1 MNSILITD
9 CKDCIETH
17 DIQQKPKLYPPPTL
31 TPMNVNCQICDE
43 PDMSPSYNGK
53 NL

>member
-17 DIQQKPKLYPPPTL
+17 DIQQKPKLYPPTNFDPNEREL
-31 TPMNVNCQICDE
+31 SNMR
-43 PDMSPSYNGK
+43 
-53 NL
+53 